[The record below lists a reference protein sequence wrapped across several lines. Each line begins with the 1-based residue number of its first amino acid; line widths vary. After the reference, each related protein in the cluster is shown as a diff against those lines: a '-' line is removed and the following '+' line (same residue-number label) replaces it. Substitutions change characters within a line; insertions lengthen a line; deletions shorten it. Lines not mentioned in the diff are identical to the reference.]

1 MSSKASHEWY
11 CTWLVAEVQIKTQL
25 LQDDLLLR
33 LAIFGNV
40 QGSMSNGVPVPKKQT
55 SIAGISFK
63 LVISKAKVKRQ
74 AVSSKK
80 VGNGSEGQNL
90 DIMIY
95 IYIYSVLIA
104 GHHLRKSSKWVWA
117 WGLGQQLSNN

>member
-1 MSSKASHEWY
+1 
-11 CTWLVAEVQIKTQL
+11 
-25 LQDDLLLR
+25 
-33 LAIFGNV
+33 
-40 QGSMSNGVPVPKKQT
+40 MSNGVPVPKKQT

-95 IYIYSVLIA
+95 IYILGFDRWTS
-104 GHHLRKSSKWVWA
+104 SSKIFKMGM
-117 WGLGQQLSNN
+117 GLGPGSTIVKQLDQVGVFQQDMSIELY